1 MKSTIEQ
8 LTPKDRVALAHWYG
22 TESFNALKKLLQF
35 EIDGL
40 GKDALAS
47 LDHEQTRFLS
57 GQASMAVKIPK
68 IVKQLS
74 EQKVE

>member
-1 MKSTIEQ
+1 MRSTIEQ
-8 LTPKDRVALAHWYG
+8 LGPKDRKTLAHWYG
-22 TESFNALKKLLQF
+22 TESFIALKKLLQL

-40 GKDALAS
+40 AKDALAS
-47 LDHEQTRFLS
+47 IDHEQTRFLS